1 MVKKTRREKR
11 VEEAMKRSRNWSSR
25 GHLSNRLIQVL
36 RAHHFLVPLL
46 SNPGRGRLG

>member
-11 VEEAMKRSRNWSSR
+11 VEEVMKRSRNWSSR

-36 RAHHFLVPLL
+36 RAHHFLVLHP
-46 SNPGRGRLG
+46 NNRGRGRLG